1 VALPESPGGAVR
13 TDSDIEEYL
22 DHRENAEAHEETQ
35 KTASISW
42 KKDIIEVFT
51 LV

>member
-22 DHRENAEAHEETQ
+22 DHRENAEAHEKTE